1 MYIDV
6 VVKRRSGDSFAACID
21 SPNECNWCGKG
32 IESAHIFSYELP
44 IINSAP
50 RQVVSLFRCPACNMC
65 MMVEY
70 QDEGRSFKRLGI
82 LPNLTDKYQFSSYI
96 NEISPNFTN
105 IYNQAYQ
112 AEMNGFNLI
121 CGSGYRKSLEFLVK
135 DYAIMKHPDKE
146 SDIIKSSLSQCISEY
161 ISNTD
166 IQDIAKASA
175 WIGNDEVHYERK
187 HPEYSFDDLKAFI
200 QSIVSY
206 IEMEE
211 SSAKARKLLSS
222 RS

>member
-1 MYIDV
+1 MFIDV
-6 VVKRRSGDSFAACID
+6 VVKRHSGDSFSTRID

-32 IESAHIFSYELP
+32 IESAHVFSCELP
-44 IINSAP
+44 IINYAP
-50 RQVVSLFRCPACNMC
+50 RQIFSLFRCPACNMC

-70 QDEGRSFKRLGI
+70 QDEGRSFRRLGI
-82 LPNLTDKYQFSSYI
+82 LPNPTDKCQFSSYI

-135 DYAIMKHPDKE
+135 DYAIFQHPDKE
-146 SDIIKSSLSQCISEY
+146 SDIVSSPLSQCISEY

-166 IQDIAKASA
+166 IQAIAKASA
-175 WIGNDEVHYERK
+175 WIGNDEVHYSKK
-187 HPEYSFDDLKAFI
+187 HPDYSFEDLKAFI
-200 QSIVSY
+200 ESIVSY
-206 IEMEE
+206 IDMEE
-211 SSAKARKLLSS
+211 SSAKAHKLLSS
-222 RS
+222 QD

>member
-6 VVKRRSGDSFAACID
+6 VVKRRSGDSFAAHVD

-32 IESAHIFSYELP
+32 IESAHVFSYELP

-50 RQVVSLFRCPACNMC
+50 RQVVSLFRCPVCNMC

-82 LPNLTDKYQFSSYI
+82 IPNPTVEQPFSDYI
-96 NEISPNFTN
+96 NEVSSDFTK

-121 CGSGYRKSLEFLVK
+121 CGSGYRKALEFLVK
-135 DYAIMKHPDKE
+135 DYAIMKHPNEE
-146 SDIIKSSLSQCISEY
+146 SDIVNASLSQCISDY

-166 IQDIAKASA
+166 IQAIAKASA
-175 WIGNDEVHYERK
+175 WIGNDEVHYSKK
-187 HPEYSFDDLKAFI
+187 HPDYSFEDLKAFI

-206 IEMEE
+206 IDMEE
-211 SSAKARKLLSS
+211 YSAKAREVLSS
-222 RS
+222 QG

>member
-1 MYIDV
+1 MHIDV
-6 VVKRRSGDSFAACID
+6 VIKRRSGDSFATRID

-32 IESAHIFSYELP
+32 IESAHVFSYELP
-44 IINSAP
+44 IIDSAP

-82 LPNLTDKYQFSSYI
+82 IPNPTVEQPFSDYI
-96 NEISPNFTN
+96 NKVSSDFTEL
-105 IYNQAYQ
+105 YNQAYQ
-112 AEMNGFNLI
+112 AEMYDFKLI
-121 CGSGYRKSLEFLVK
+121 CGSGYRKALEFLVK

-211 SSAKARKLLSS
+211 SSAKARELLSS
-222 RS
+222 QS